1 MKKPFT
7 ILFFLILFP
16 GLSQAGPEI
25 LAIQSIRVKPYED
38 AIKGFQ
44 AVCNARINRI
54 VISELGGTDVVRK
67 INEIRPDIV
76 LAIGRDALSMVKRI
90 KSIPIVYVMVL
101 NPQSILFGEKN
112 ITGVSMNIPPGKQL
126 MMLLDALP
134 YAKNIGLLYDPNRT
148 GYLVRNARDTARK
161 IGIKLI
167 AKEVHSSRDAP
178 SLIMDMKEKI
188 DAFWMLP
195 DITLITPETVKFLL
209 LFSFENNIP
218 LLAFS
223 EKYVEAGAFMST
235 GIDAFDM
242 GIQAGELAN
251 KILSGRGAKDVQ
263 QVCARKVV
271 VSTNL
276 MIARKLGINLNIA
289 MSVGNSSREKII
301 REARML
307 N

>member
-1 MKKPFT
+1 
-7 ILFFLILFP
+7 
-16 GLSQAGPEI
+16 
-25 LAIQSIRVKPYED
+25 
-38 AIKGFQ
+38 
-44 AVCNARINRI
+44 
-54 VISELGGTDVVRK
+54 
-67 INEIRPDIV
+67 
-76 LAIGRDALSMVKRI
+76 
-90 KSIPIVYVMVL
+90 
-101 NPQSILFGEKN
+101 
-112 ITGVSMNIPPGKQL
+112 
-126 MMLLDALP
+126 
-134 YAKNIGLLYDPNRT
+134 
-148 GYLVRNARDTARK
+148 
-161 IGIKLI
+161 
-167 AKEVHSSRDAP
+167 
-178 SLIMDMKEKI
+178 MKEKI

-251 KILSGRGAKDVQ
+251 EILSGRGAKDVQ

-289 MSVGNSSREKII
+289 MSAGDSRREKII